1 MTERDIDQTSG
12 IETTGHEWDGIKE
25 LNNPL
30 PRWWLWTF
38 YATILFSV
46 GYVIYYPAIP
56 LIETATSGIS
66 GQTNRGD
73 LRIEM
78 AAAQS
83 AKAELLTQ
91 IAEKDLEAIRADDT
105 LSRFAVAGG
114 ASAYKV
120 YCSQCHGSGAQGGP
134 GFPNLNDDDWLWG
147 GDLEAIYTSIRHG
160 IRNTEDDDARESQM
174 PAFGADEILERDDIN
189 SVTQYVLQVSG
200 QEFDS
205 TLASAGKEIFVEN
218 CAACHGENAAGD
230 RSIGAPNL
238 ADAISLYG
246 NTEETIIAQIIQ
258 PQHGVMPPWQQ
269 RLSDETIKQLAV
281 YVHSLGGGEKA
292 ASE

>member
-246 NTEETIIAQIIQ
+246 NTEETITTQIIQ

>member
-1 MTERDIDQTSG
+1 MTERDVDQTSG

-46 GYVIYYPAIP
+46 GYIIYYPAIP

-83 AKAELLTQ
+83 AKAEMLNQ
-91 IAEKDLEAIRADDT
+91 IAEKDLESIRADNT

-147 GDLEAIYTSIRHG
+147 GDLEAIYTSIKHG
-160 IRNTEDDDARESQM
+160 IRNTEDEDARESQM
-174 PAFGADEILERDDIN
+174 PAFGADEILDREEIN

-246 NTEETIIAQIIQ
+246 NTEETIVAQIIQ

>member
-1 MTERDIDQTSG
+1 MTERDVDQTSG

-46 GYVIYYPAIP
+46 GYIIYYPAIP

-83 AKAELLTQ
+83 AKAEMLNQ
-91 IAEKDLEAIRADDT
+91 IAEKDLESIRADNT

-120 YCSQCHGSGAQGGP
+120 YCSQCHGSGAQGG
-134 GFPNLNDDDWLWG
+134 
-147 GDLEAIYTSIRHG
+147 
-160 IRNTEDDDARESQM
+160 Q
-174 PAFGADEILERDDIN
+174 
-189 SVTQYVLQVSG
+189 
-200 QEFDS
+200 
-205 TLASAGKEIFVEN
+205 
-218 CAACHGENAAGD
+218 
-230 RSIGAPNL
+230 
-238 ADAISLYG
+238 
-246 NTEETIIAQIIQ
+246 AQQ
-258 PQHGVMPPWQQ
+258 QQHH
-269 RLSDETIKQLAV
+269 A
-281 YVHSLGGGEKA
+281 
-292 ASE
+292 

>member
-1 MTERDIDQTSG
+1 MTERDVDQTSG

-46 GYVIYYPAIP
+46 GYIIYYPAIP

-83 AKAELLTQ
+83 AKAEMLNQ
-91 IAEKDLEAIRADDT
+91 IAEKDLESIRADNT

-147 GDLEAIYTSIRHG
+147 GDLEAIYTSIKHG
-160 IRNTEDDDARESQM
+160 IRNTEDEDARESQM
-174 PAFGADEILERDDIN
+174 PAFGADEILDREEIN

-200 QEFDS
+200 QQFDS

-246 NTEETIIAQIIQ
+246 NTEETIVAQIVQ